1 MKAENIQDIYELS
14 PIQQGILFHCI
25 YAPESGFYFVQKI
38 FTLCGNLNLVAF
50 NRAWQQLVARHTSL
64 RTGFYWEEINKPLQ
78 VVYEKVEVSIEQQ
91 DWRELDPV
99 EQQRRLESFLARD
112 RAQGFA
118 LSQECLM
125 RLTLFRLDD
134 TTYKFIWTSH
144 FINMDGWSVAL
155 VLSEF
160 VQLYE
165 AVCQNQEISLT
176 PGSSF
181 RDYITWLQQQD
192 FGKAEAFWQ
201 QKLKGLKA
209 PTPLTNLYVN
219 QSSSREQKYDYQRS
233 FLSETT
239 TTALKSLAGKYQ
251 LTLNTLIQATWALL
265 LSRYTG
271 KQKVVYG
278 YTTAGRPVDLVGVES
293 MVGMTINSLPVWV
306 EIDEQQQLLA
316 WSQQLQKQLVE
327 MRQYE
332 YSPLVKIQGW
342 TELPRDVPLFE
353 SLVVFEKVPMLST
366 SQVSQ
371 GELAI
376 EMTDILY
383 KTNYPLNIVIY
394 PFTQL
399 TLEISYDCSR
409 FDAATIT
416 GILQHLEIL
425 LQNIVANPQ
434 ARLKD
439 LSLLTPAEQE
449 FTQILER
456 EAVFDFDF
464 ASCN

>member
-1 MKAENIQDIYELS
+1 MKTENIQDIYELS

-38 FTLCGNLNLVAF
+38 FSLCGKLNFIAF
-50 NRAWQQLVARHTSL
+50 NRAWQQVVARHTSL
-64 RTGFYWEEINKPLQ
+64 RTGFYWEDINKPLQ
-78 VVYEKVEVSIEQQ
+78 VVYEKVEVPVEQQ
-91 DWRELDPV
+91 DWRGLDPV
-99 EQQRRLESFLARD
+99 EQQRRLETFLERD
-112 RAQGFA
+112 RAKGFD
-118 LSQECLM
+118 LSQECLI
-125 RLTLFRLDD
+125 RLTLFRLGEDS
-134 TTYKFIWTSH
+134 YKFIWTSH

-155 VLSEF
+155 VLNEF
-160 VQLYE
+160 VRLYE
-165 AVCQNQEISLT
+165 AFSQNQEVFLT
-176 PGSSF
+176 PGSAF

-192 FGKAEAFWQ
+192 FDRAETFWR

-209 PTPLTNLYVN
+209 PTPLTNLYVDR
-219 QSSSREQKYDYQRS
+219 SSSREQKYDCQRS

-239 TTALKSLAGKYQ
+239 TAALKSLVGKHQ
-251 LTLNTLIQATWALL
+251 LTLNTLIQAIWALL

-278 YTTAGRPVDLVGVES
+278 YTTAGRPVDLIGVES

-306 EIDEQQQLLA
+306 EVDEQQQLLI

-332 YSPLVKIQGW
+332 YSPLVEIQGW
-342 TELPRDVPLFE
+342 TELPRDLPLFE

-366 SQVSQ
+366 FQVSQ

-383 KTNYPLNIVIY
+383 KTNYSLNIVIY

-409 FDAATIT
+409 FDTVTIR

-425 LQNIVANPQ
+425 LQCIVAKPQ

-439 LSLLTPAEQE
+439 LCLLTPAEQE
-449 FTQILER
+449 FTQILAR
-456 EAVFDFDF
+456 EATFNFDF

>member
-1 MKAENIQDIYELS
+1 MKTENIQDIYELS

-38 FTLCGNLNLVAF
+38 FSLRGILNFDAF
-50 NRAWQQLVARHTSL
+50 DRAWQEVVARHTSL
-64 RTGFYWEEINKPLQ
+64 RTGFYWEDINKPLQ
-78 VVYEKVEVSIEQQ
+78 VVYERVKVPIQQ
-91 DWRELDPV
+91 EDWRGLSV
-99 EQQRRLESFLARD
+99 EEREGQFESFLQSD
-112 RAQGFA
+112 RNLGFD

-125 RLTLFRLDD
+125 RITLFRLDED
-134 TTYKFIWTSH
+134 TYKFVWTSH

-165 AVCQNQEISLT
+165 AFCQNREASLT
-176 PGSSF
+176 PGSAF
-181 RDYITWLQQQD
+181 KNYITWLQKQD
-192 FGKAEAFWQ
+192 FGKAETFWR

-209 PTPLTNLYVN
+209 PTPLTNLYIRQN
-219 QSSSREQKYDYQRS
+219 FNKEQKYDQQRR

-239 TTALKSLAGKYQ
+239 TTALKSLARQHQ

-271 KQKVVYG
+271 QKKVVYG
-278 YTTAGRPVDLVGVES
+278 YTTAGRPVELIGVES

-306 EIDEQQQLLA
+306 EVDEQQQLLT

-332 YSPLVKIQGW
+332 YSPLVDIQGW

-366 SQVSQ
+366 FEVSK
-371 GELAI
+371 GKLEI

-383 KTNYPLNIVIY
+383 KTNYPLNIVVY
-394 PFTQL
+394 PFNKL

-409 FDAATIT
+409 FDAVTID

-425 LQNIVANPQ
+425 LQTIVNNPEL
-434 ARLKD
+434 RLQD
-439 LSLLTPAEQE
+439 LSLLTPTERE

-456 EAVFDFDF
+456 EATFVF
-464 ASCN
+464 S

>member
-1 MKAENIQDIYELS
+1 MKTENIQDIYELS

-38 FTLCGNLNLVAF
+38 FSLCGNLNFVAF
-50 NRAWQQLVARHTSL
+50 NHAWQQVVARHTSL

-78 VVYEKVEVSIEQQ
+78 VVYEQVEVSIERQ
-91 DWRELDPV
+91 DWRGLDLG
-99 EQQRRLESFLARD
+99 EQQQRLESFLQSD
-112 RAQGFA
+112 RVKGFD

-125 RLTLFRLDD
+125 RLTLFQLDD

-160 VQLYE
+160 VRLYE
-165 AVCQNQEISLT
+165 AFCQDKEASLT

-181 RDYITWLQQQD
+181 KSYISWLHKQD
-192 FGKAEAFWQ
+192 SDKAEIFWRQ
-201 QKLKGLKA
+201 QLKGLKA
-209 PTPLTNLYVN
+209 PTPLTNLYVE
-219 QSSSREQKYDYQRS
+219 QSSSREQKYDCQRS
-233 FLSETT
+233 LLSEATT
-239 TTALKSLAGKYQ
+239 AALKSLAPKHQ

-265 LSRYTG
+265 LCRYTG

-306 EIDEQQQLLA
+306 EVDEQQQLIT

-332 YSPLVKIQGW
+332 YSPLVEIQGW

-353 SLVVFEKVPMLST
+353 SLVVFEKVPMLAT
-366 SQVSQ
+366 FQVSQ

-399 TLEISYDCSR
+399 TLEISYDSSR
-409 FDAATIT
+409 FDAVTIT
-416 GILQHLEIL
+416 GILQHLKTL

-439 LSLLTPAEQE
+439 LTLLTPVEQE
-449 FTQILER
+449 LAQLLAR
-456 EAVFDFDF
+456 EAEFDFDF
-464 ASCN
+464 ACN